1 MPLGHLDGIIIP
13 KKLSPPIRKRTPRQ
27 ILDCVMRES
36 SSAML
41 MPLKHLHRDTMPK
54 N

>member
-13 KKLSPPIRKRTPRQ
+13 KKLGAPIRKRTPRH

-36 SSAML
+36 SSVMF
-41 MPLKHLHRDTMPK
+41 MPLKHLRRDTMPK